1 MAVQARAGGK
11 TLIKASI
18 RSWSLPALFVA
29 LSFLCSCAF
38 KQVDSRVSSVSEQR
52 PLYRGRVRVK
62 ATSVPPG
69 ARQLAVVQ
77 AWGDVSLV
85 EAIQELTMK
94 TRSVGANFVKVDAV
108 YTRYL
113 TETHSSN
120 ASGVYTTHE
129 EEVPRLV
136 VVGRAFWVETDP

>member
-1 MAVQARAGGK
+1 
-11 TLIKASI
+11 
-18 RSWSLPALFVA
+18 
-29 LSFLCSCAF
+29 
-38 KQVDSRVSSVSEQR
+38 
-52 PLYRGRVRVK
+52 
-62 ATSVPPG
+62 
-69 ARQLAVVQ
+69 
-77 AWGDVSLV
+77 
-85 EAIQELTMK
+85 MK